1 MNKVND
7 KTNQENIKKIHII
20 EPEFQAILA
29 LYETRTDLGISQK
42 ELAKLSGIRQSN
54 ISRIERGTC
63 SPTINTLSKLAYAMG
78 KKLEIKIK

>member
-1 MNKVND
+1 MNEKYTPEQLE
-7 KTNQENIKKIHII
+7 KIKRQRIY

-29 LYETRTDLGISQK
+29 LYETRTDLGITQQ
-42 ELAKLSGIRQSN
+42 ELSKMSGIRQSN

-63 SPTINTLSKLAYAMG
+63 SPTIKTLSELAYAMG

>member
-1 MNKVND
+1 MQK
-7 KTNQENIKKIHII
+7 KQLSKEELIKKQRIY

-29 LYETRTDLGISQK
+29 LYETRTDLNITQS
-42 ELAKLSGIRQSN
+42 ELSKMSGVRQSN

-63 SPTINTLSKLAYAMG
+63 SPTIRTLSELAYAMG